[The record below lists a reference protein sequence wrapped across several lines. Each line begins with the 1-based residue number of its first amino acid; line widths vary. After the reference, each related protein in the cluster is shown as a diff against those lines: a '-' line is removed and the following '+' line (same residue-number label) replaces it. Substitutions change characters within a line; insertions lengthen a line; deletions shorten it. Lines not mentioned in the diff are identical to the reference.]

1 MFIILFIKNSRRLH
15 TLLCYCLHKRK
26 KKSYIWNITVPL
38 VSHVER
44 WCGRGEMSLEQRVGW
59 LDDEPNVS
67 ADKSS
72 RFTRECLGETIF
84 KGDFLSHRCKLSCM
98 LYQSVTLLSVNFTAL
113 SHNNNMQYIEYF
125 NSMMK
130 YSITIT
136 SLSKEQ
142 CKHFLFLV
150 KI

>member
-1 MFIILFIKNSRRLH
+1 MPKVYTPCYYIAYIKEE
-15 TLLCYCLHKRK
+15 K
-26 KKSYIWNITVPL
+26 KKKAIWNITVPL

-72 RFTRECLGETIF
+72 RFMRECLGETIL

-98 LYQSVTLLSVNFTAL
+98 VYQNG
-113 SHNNNMQYIEYF
+113 
-125 NSMMK
+125 
-130 YSITIT
+130 ITFFCY
-136 SLSKEQ
+136 L
-142 CKHFLFLV
+142 
-150 KI
+150 